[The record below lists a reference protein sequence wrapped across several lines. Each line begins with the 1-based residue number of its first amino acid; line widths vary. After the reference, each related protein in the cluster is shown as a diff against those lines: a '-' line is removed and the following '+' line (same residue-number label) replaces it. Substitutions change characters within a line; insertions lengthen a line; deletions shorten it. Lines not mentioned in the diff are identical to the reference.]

1 VNEYYISSKDN
12 FKRGTLTFPFEGLT
26 AGPHSITL
34 KVWDNHNNPATASID
49 FVVSDTNGIV
59 VQELFNYPNPFSSS
73 TVIQFIHSRP
83 GDDLDVALTIFNL
96 TGQVVQTMT
105 FSVVE
110 SQYQVSLTEWDGSDA
125 RGTKLTGGIYLI
137 KVLVRSVADG
147 SKNEQFAKL
156 IILN

>member
-1 VNEYYISSKDN
+1 
-12 FKRGTLTFPFEGLT
+12 
-26 AGPHSITL
+26 
-34 KVWDNHNNPATASID
+34 
-49 FVVSDTNGIV
+49 
-59 VQELFNYPNPFSSS
+59 
-73 TVIQFIHSRP
+73 
-83 GDDLDVALTIFNL
+83 
-96 TGQVVQTMT
+96 MT

-125 RGTKLTGGIYLI
+125 RGTKLTEGIYLI